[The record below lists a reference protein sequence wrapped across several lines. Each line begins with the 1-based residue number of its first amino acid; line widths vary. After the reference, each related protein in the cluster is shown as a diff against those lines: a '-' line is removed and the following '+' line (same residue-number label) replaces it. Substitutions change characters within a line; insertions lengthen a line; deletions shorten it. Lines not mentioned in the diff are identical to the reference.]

1 MGCVVSRGTAETV
14 LGQLSQKKQ
23 RINELESMLSK
34 PVSIEMKYLNK
45 TSDDIDLTQELR
57 MSVYNFKT
65 LSSNFPVDSTK
76 CNSIIAKL
84 TASINNFTSDHE
96 YVTLKLEES
105 DYEKKIVE
113 HFVNLVDT
121 MKELDKDLAQKINNK
136 SQSLGKILT
145 TGQHTALLADLD
157 KIKAQQIQMSSFRGG
172 NFDSIA
178 MRITTRLDLDKDLEV
193 IQTKLEA
200 KQHFDSLNMEDTES
214 QELKNEITLLRNQK
228 NDLERAWDMVRI
240 NTKSK
245 AAEIAQFREQV
256 EKIRPVH
263 DDIEA
268 QVLEM
273 RARKEDF
280 DTSMTQIQELNML
293 ITEINQNI
301 IEKNLELQAKIQ
313 ENHMK
318 NKDYK
323 ESEELRGVINEK
335 IQEKADF
342 EAKIAKL
349 EDDTLAEAV
358 YPGYNDDMDKL
369 SKINSYLDDLSTQSL
384 EKSEKIAEQER
395 LHISKLQSMIISR
408 LKYSLNNYIDTYF
421 SKWKWIVEK
430 DKAQDIGNV
439 TDISNIS
446 DMPDMESLNLDD
458 IKFARQSIEEESK
471 ELIENNEIIKN
482 IKETNEKPM
491 SVVNLFKFLEELM
504 DKKYETDL
512 KDIKEGRMPRTMT
525 EFIQEHLL
533 RVFGIAK
540 IANRQL
546 ASIVPALK
554 ELHQQ
559 KDHYGILYCRLFQIF
574 DPHPIN
580 LHMAIFITKARY
592 QFGIIKEK
600 YEKTAKPSG
609 GGRNTRDLT
618 REAKSGGF
626 AFATDVIDLITTMFE
641 NHKALGVKTLSL
653 LRPDNLSLEEYVAFM
668 ICQKI
673 IRIGKTVESVFNLID
688 KDGSKTI
695 DKKELFMFARNA
707 VDLWVDEGDMNKCFS
722 SLVTPGTD
730 EIPKDVFISRFSIK
744 TFQDLTRNQ
753 NYVVSKSKFLRSL
766 VKIYKYVHKSDLA
779 SMNSILGGYPNELS
793 KQDFAALLNEI
804 NPEMVKYSDKYF
816 SEGANSNTF
825 ITHQAFLKVISKN
838 GLGAFKK
845 SPFAIA
851 DLYKG
856 LEEKRLKTNLDDSV
870 LKTIV
875 K

>member
-1 MGCVVSRGTAETV
+1 MGCVVSKGTAETV
-14 LGQLSQKKQ
+14 LGQVTQKKQ
-23 RINELESMLSK
+23 RVNELESMLSR
-34 PVSIEMKYLNK
+34 PVSIEMKYISTK
-45 TSDDIDLTQELR
+45 PTDIDITQELR
-57 MSVYNFKT
+57 MSVHNFKT
-65 LSSNFPVDSTK
+65 LSSHFPVDSDK

-84 TASINNFTSDHE
+84 IASVDNFASDHE

-113 HFVNLVDT
+113 HFVSLVDNI
-121 MKELDKDLAQKINNK
+121 KELDKDLSQQINNK
-136 SQSLGKILT
+136 SQSLEKILT
-145 TGQHTALLADLD
+145 TGQQISLLADLN

-178 MRITTRLDLDKDLEV
+178 MRIATRLELDKDLEI

-200 KQHFDSLNMEDTES
+200 KQHFDSLNMDDTES

-245 AAEIAQFREQV
+245 AAEIAQLHEEV
-256 EKIRPVH
+256 EKIKPVH
-263 DDIEA
+263 DDIEEK
-268 QVLEM
+268 VLEM
-273 RARKEDF
+273 RERKEDF
-280 DTSMTQIQELNML
+280 DVSMNNIKELNIL
-293 ITEINQNI
+293 IAEINQSI
-301 IEKNLELQAKIQ
+301 DEKNLELQAKIQ
-313 ENHMK
+313 EKLMK
-318 NKDYK
+318 NKNYK
-323 ESEELRGVINEK
+323 ESKELQGKIHEK
-335 IQEKADF
+335 AQEKAEL
-342 EAKIAKL
+342 EAKVAKL
-349 EDDTLAEAV
+349 EDDTLAEAE
-358 YPGYNDDMDKL
+358 YPGYSDDMDKL
-369 SKINSYLDDLSTQSL
+369 SKINSYLDDLSTKSL
-384 EKSEKIAEQER
+384 ENSEKIAEQER
-395 LHISKLQSMIISR
+395 RHISKLQNMIMMR

-421 SKWKWIVEK
+421 SKWKWIIEK
-430 DKAQDIGNV
+430 DKAQDMGNV
-439 TDISNIS
+439 SGISSMS
-446 DMPDMESLNLDD
+446 DMPDMDSFNVDD
-458 IKFARQSIEEESK
+458 IKFASQSMEEESK
-471 ELIENNEIIKN
+471 ELIENNEIMKN

-546 ASIVPALK
+546 ASIIPALK

-559 KDHYGILYCRLFQIF
+559 KDPYGILYCRLFQIF

-580 LHMAIFITKARY
+580 LHMAIFITKARN

-600 YEKTAKPSG
+600 FEKTAKPSG
-609 GGRNTRDLT
+609 GRNTRDMT
-618 REAKSGGF
+618 REAKTGGY
-626 AFATDVIDLITTMFE
+626 AFSTDVIDLITTIFE
-641 NHKALGVKTLSL
+641 NHKALGVKTLRL
-653 LRPDNLSLEEYVAFM
+653 LRPENLSLEEYVAFM

-695 DKKELFMFARNA
+695 DKKELFMFSRNSI
-707 VDLWVDEGDMNKCFS
+707 DLWVDEEDMNKCFS
-722 SLVTPGTD
+722 SLVTTGTD
-730 EIPKDVFISRFSIK
+730 EIPKDVFINRFSIK

-753 NYVVSKSKFLRSL
+753 NYIISKSKFLTSL
-766 VKIYKYVHKSDLA
+766 VKVYKNVHKGDLA
-779 SMNSILGGYPNELS
+779 AMNSKLSGYPNELS
-793 KQDFAALLNEI
+793 KQDFIALMNEI
-804 NPEMVKYSDKYF
+804 NPEMIKYFDKYF
-816 SEGANSNTF
+816 SEGVNSNGF
-825 ITHQAFLKVISKN
+825 VTHQTFLKIISKN

-856 LEEKRLKTNLDDSV
+856 LEEKRIKTALDDSV